1 MPFFNLQIASLL
13 NALILEQN
21 SFSIWLVFVCLDIN
35 YIWFNIEDVLVK
47 YVFEISYPGRTESIP

>member
-21 SFSIWLVFVCLDIN
+21 SFFIWLVFVCLDIN
-35 YIWFNIEDVLVK
+35 YIWCALVK